1 MASFGIMFAS
11 EQVKDVRKMDKYKT
25 AIMSSEYDF
34 LRANTDLENIAYLV
48 ASGSHGYGTNITT
61 SDLDLRGFLLEDE
74 HYLLGLQTFEQFE
87 EKKTDTVIFGAKKF
101 IKLCAQSNPNVLE
114 LLGVDEEEI
123 LVCSDAGRIVRDNI
137 DLFLSKRVEKTFGN
151 YAKAQLKRLQNALV
165 RNDDASVEKEALVL
179 ERLNSQI
186 GQLGDKY
193 SDLGSTGLNLRLENN
208 EIVMDLSLQGYPLR
222 EFNSIYKDLQGIVR
236 TFDTTRKDNFQKELP
251 QLYKH
256 AMHLVRMLVTGRDIL
271 EGKGVITK
279 RRTEHD
285 LLMAIRSGEMTFN
298 EIFECVAVLQSEFD
312 RAAKET
318 ALPEQ
323 VDMQKIEEL
332 LISLYK

>member
-1 MASFGIMFAS
+1 
-11 EQVKDVRKMDKYKT
+11 MDKYKT
-25 AIMSSEYDF
+25 AIMSPEYDF
-34 LRANTDLENIAYLV
+34 LRANADLENIAYLV
-48 ASGSHGYGTNITT
+48 ASGSHGYGTNIAT

-74 HYLLGLQTFEQFE
+74 RYLLGLRTFEQFE
-87 EKKTDTVIFGAKKF
+87 EKETDTVIFGAKKF

-114 LLGVDEEEI
+114 LLGVEEEDI
-123 LVCSDAGRIVRDNI
+123 LICSDAGRMVRNNV
-137 DLFLSKRVEKTFGN
+137 DLFLSKRVEQTFGN

-165 RNDDASVEKEALVL
+165 RNDNSKDEKEALVL
-179 ERLNSQI
+179 ERLNTQI
-186 GQLGDKY
+186 GRFDDKY
-193 SDLGSTGLNLRLENN
+193 SDLDSNALNLRLENN
-208 EIVMDLSLQGYPLR
+208 EIVMDLNLQGYPLR
-222 EFNSIYKDLQGIVR
+222 DFNGIYTDLQGIVR
-236 TFDTTRKDNFQKELP
+236 TFDKARSDDSQKELP

-279 RRTEHD
+279 RRAEHE
-285 LLMAIRSGEMTFN
+285 LLMAIRSGEMTFD
-298 EIFECVAVLQSEFD
+298 EIFECVAVLQLEFD

-323 VDMQKIEEL
+323 VNMKQIEEL

>member
-1 MASFGIMFAS
+1 
-11 EQVKDVRKMDKYKT
+11 MDKYKT
-25 AIMSSEYDF
+25 AIMSPEYDF
-34 LRANTDLENIAYLV
+34 LRTNADLENIAYLV
-48 ASGSHGYGTNITT
+48 ASGSHGYGTNIAT

-74 HYLLGLQTFEQFE
+74 RYLLGLHTFEQFE
-87 EKKTDTVIFGAKKF
+87 EKETDTVIFGAKKF

-114 LLGVDEEEI
+114 LLGVEEEDI
-123 LVCSDAGRIVRDNI
+123 LICSDAGRMVRDNT
-137 DLFLSKRVEKTFGN
+137 DLFLSKRVEQTFGN

-165 RNDDASVEKEALVL
+165 RNDDAKVEKEALVL
-179 ERLNSQI
+179 ERLNTQI
-186 GQLGDKY
+186 GRFDDKY
-193 SDLGSTGLNLRLENN
+193 SDLDSNALNLRLENN
-208 EIVMDLSLQGYPLR
+208 EIVMDLNLQGYPLR
-222 EFNSIYKDLQGIVR
+222 DFNGIYTDLQGIVR
-236 TFDTTRKDNFQKELP
+236 TFDKARSDDSQKELP

-279 RRTEHD
+279 RRAEHE
-285 LLMAIRSGEMTFN
+285 LLMAIRSGEMTFD
-298 EIFECVAVLQSEFD
+298 EIFECVAVLQLEFD

-323 VDMQKIEEL
+323 VNMKQIEEL

>member
-1 MASFGIMFAS
+1 
-11 EQVKDVRKMDKYKT
+11 MDKYKT
-25 AIMSSEYDF
+25 EIMSPEYDF
-34 LRANTDLENIAYLV
+34 LRANADLENIAYLV
-48 ASGSHGYGTNITT
+48 ASGSHGYGTNIAT

-74 HYLLGLQTFEQFE
+74 RYLLGLHTFEQFE
-87 EKKTDTVIFGAKKF
+87 EKETDTVIFGAKKF

-114 LLGVDEEEI
+114 LLGVEEEDI
-123 LVCSDAGRIVRDNI
+123 LICSDAGRMVRDNT
-137 DLFLSKRVEKTFGN
+137 DLFLSKRVEQTFGN

-165 RNDDASVEKEALVL
+165 RNDNSKDEKEALVL
-179 ERLNSQI
+179 ERLNTQI
-186 GQLGDKY
+186 GRFGDKY
-193 SDLGSTGLNLRLENN
+193 SNLDSNALNLRLENN
-208 EIVMDLSLQGYPLR
+208 EIVMDLNLQGYPLR
-222 EFNSIYKDLQGIVR
+222 DFNGIYTDLQGIVR
-236 TFDTTRKDNFQKELP
+236 TFDKARSDDSQKELP

-279 RRTEHD
+279 RRAEHE
-285 LLMAIRSGEMTFN
+285 LLMAIRSGEMTFD
-298 EIFECVAVLQSEFD
+298 EIFECVAVLQLEFD

-323 VDMQKIEEL
+323 VDMKQIEEL

>member
-1 MASFGIMFAS
+1 
-11 EQVKDVRKMDKYKT
+11 MDKYKT
-25 AIMSSEYDF
+25 TIMSPEYDF
-34 LRANTDLENIAYLV
+34 LRANADLENIAYLV
-48 ASGSHGYGTNITT
+48 ASGSHGYGTNIGT

-87 EKKTDTVIFGAKKF
+87 EKETDTVIFGAKKF

-114 LLGVDEEEI
+114 LLGVEEEDI
-123 LVCSDAGRIVRDNI
+123 LICSDAGRMVRDNV
-137 DLFLSKRVEKTFGN
+137 DLFLSKRVEQTFGN

-165 RNDDASVEKEALVL
+165 RNDDSKGEKEALVL
-179 ERLNSQI
+179 ERLNTQI
-186 GQLGDKY
+186 GRFDGKY
-193 SDLGSTGLNLRLENN
+193 SDLDSNALNLRLENN
-208 EIVMDLSLQGYPLR
+208 EIVMDLNLQGYPLR
-222 EFNSIYKDLQGIVR
+222 DFNGIYTDLQGIVR
-236 TFDTTRKDNFQKELP
+236 TFDKARSDDSQKELP
-251 QLYKH
+251 RLYKH

-279 RRTEHD
+279 RRAEHD
-285 LLMAIRSGEMTFN
+285 LLMAIRSGEMTFD
-298 EIFECVAVLQSEFD
+298 EIFERVAVLQLEFD

-323 VDMQKIEEL
+323 VDMKQIEEL

>member
-1 MASFGIMFAS
+1 
-11 EQVKDVRKMDKYKT
+11 MDKYKT
-25 AIMSSEYDF
+25 AIMSPEYDF
-34 LRANTDLENIAYLV
+34 LRANADLENIAYLV
-48 ASGSHGYGTNITT
+48 ASGSHGYGTNIAT

-74 HYLLGLQTFEQFE
+74 RYLLGLRTFEQFE
-87 EKKTDTVIFGAKKF
+87 EKETDTVIFGAKKF

-114 LLGVDEEEI
+114 LLGVEEEDI
-123 LVCSDAGRIVRDNI
+123 LICSDAGRMVRDNT
-137 DLFLSKRVEKTFGN
+137 DLFLSKRVEQTFGN

-165 RNDDASVEKEALVL
+165 RNDNSKYEKEALVL
-179 ERLNSQI
+179 ERLNTQI
-186 GQLGDKY
+186 GRFGDKY
-193 SDLGSTGLNLRLENN
+193 SNLDSNALNLRLENN
-208 EIVMDLSLQGYPLR
+208 EIVMDLNLQGYPLR
-222 EFNSIYKDLQGIVR
+222 DFNGIYTDLQGIVR
-236 TFDTTRKDNFQKELP
+236 TFDKARSDDSHKELP

-279 RRTEHD
+279 RRAEHE
-285 LLMAIRSGEMTFN
+285 LLMAIRSGEMTFD
-298 EIFECVAVLQSEFD
+298 EIFECVAVLQLEFD

-323 VDMQKIEEL
+323 VDLKQVEEL

>member
-1 MASFGIMFAS
+1 
-11 EQVKDVRKMDKYKT
+11 MDKYKT
-25 AIMSSEYDF
+25 TIMSPEYDF
-34 LRANTDLENIAYLV
+34 LRANADLEHIAYLV
-48 ASGSHGYGTNITT
+48 ASGSHGYGTNIAT

-74 HYLLGLQTFEQFE
+74 RYLLGLRTFEQFE
-87 EKKTDTVIFGAKKF
+87 EKETDTVIFGAKKF

-114 LLGVDEEEI
+114 LLGVEEEDI
-123 LVCSDAGRIVRDNI
+123 LICSDAGRMVRDNT
-137 DLFLSKRVEKTFGN
+137 DLFLSKRVEQTFGN

-165 RNDDASVEKEALVL
+165 RNDNSKDEKESLVL
-179 ERLNSQI
+179 ERLNTQI
-186 GQLGDKY
+186 GRLGDKY
-193 SDLGSTGLNLRLENN
+193 SNLDSNALNLRLENN
-208 EIVMDLSLQGYPLR
+208 EIVMDLNLQGYPLR
-222 EFNSIYKDLQGIVR
+222 DFNGIYTDLQGIVR
-236 TFDTTRKDNFQKELP
+236 TFDKARSDDSQKELP

-279 RRTEHD
+279 RRAEHE
-285 LLMAIRSGEMTFN
+285 LLMAIRSGEMTFD
-298 EIFECVAVLQSEFD
+298 EIFECVAVLQLEFD

-323 VDMQKIEEL
+323 VDMKQIEEL

>member
-1 MASFGIMFAS
+1 
-11 EQVKDVRKMDKYKT
+11 MDKYKT
-25 AIMSSEYDF
+25 AIMSPEYDF
-34 LRANTDLENIAYLV
+34 LRTNADLENIAYLV
-48 ASGSHGYGTNITT
+48 ASGSHGYGTNIAT

-74 HYLLGLQTFEQFE
+74 RYLLGLHTFEQFE
-87 EKKTDTVIFGAKKF
+87 EKETDTVIFGAKKF

-114 LLGVDEEEI
+114 LLGVEEEDI
-123 LVCSDAGRIVRDNI
+123 LICSDAGRMVRDNT
-137 DLFLSKRVEKTFGN
+137 DLFLSKRVEQTFGN

-165 RNDDASVEKEALVL
+165 RNDNSKDEKEALVL
-179 ERLNSQI
+179 ERLNTQI
-186 GQLGDKY
+186 GRFGDKY
-193 SDLGSTGLNLRLENN
+193 SNLDSNALNLRLENN
-208 EIVMDLSLQGYPLR
+208 GIVMDLNLQGYPLR
-222 EFNSIYKDLQGIVR
+222 DFNGIYTDLQGIVR
-236 TFDTTRKDNFQKELP
+236 TFDKARSDDSQKELP

-279 RRTEHD
+279 RRAEHE
-285 LLMAIRSGEMTFN
+285 LLMAIRSGEMTFD
-298 EIFECVAVLQSEFD
+298 EIFECVAVLQLEFD

-323 VDMQKIEEL
+323 VNMKQIEEL

>member
-1 MASFGIMFAS
+1 
-11 EQVKDVRKMDKYKT
+11 MDKYKT
-25 AIMSSEYDF
+25 AIMSPEYDF
-34 LRANTDLENIAYLV
+34 LRANADLENIAYLV
-48 ASGSHGYGTNITT
+48 ASGSHGYGTNIAT

-74 HYLLGLQTFEQFE
+74 RYLLGLRTFEQFE
-87 EKKTDTVIFGAKKF
+87 EKETDTVIFGAKKF

-114 LLGVDEEEI
+114 LLGVEEEDI
-123 LVCSDAGRIVRDNI
+123 LICSDAGRMVRDNT
-137 DLFLSKRVEKTFGN
+137 DLFLSKRVEQTFGN

-165 RNDDASVEKEALVL
+165 RNDDAKVEKEALVL
-179 ERLNSQI
+179 ERLNTQI
-186 GQLGDKY
+186 GRFDDKY
-193 SDLGSTGLNLRLENN
+193 SDLDSNALNLRLENN
-208 EIVMDLSLQGYPLR
+208 EIVMDLNLQGYPLR
-222 EFNSIYKDLQGIVR
+222 DFNGIYTDLQGIVR
-236 TFDTTRKDNFQKELP
+236 TFDKARSDDSQKELP

-279 RRTEHD
+279 RRAEHE
-285 LLMAIRSGEMTFN
+285 LLMAIRSGEMTFD
-298 EIFECVAVLQSEFD
+298 EIFECVAVLQLEFD

-323 VDMQKIEEL
+323 VNMKQIEEL

>member
-1 MASFGIMFAS
+1 
-11 EQVKDVRKMDKYKT
+11 MDKYKT
-25 AIMSSEYDF
+25 AIMSPEYDF
-34 LRANTDLENIAYLV
+34 LRANADLENIAYLV
-48 ASGSHGYGTNITT
+48 ASGSHGHGTNIAT

-74 HYLLGLQTFEQFE
+74 RYLLGLRTFEQFE
-87 EKKTDTVIFGAKKF
+87 EKETDTVIFGAKKF

-114 LLGVDEEEI
+114 LLGVEEEDI
-123 LVCSDAGRIVRDNI
+123 LICSDAGRMVRNNV
-137 DLFLSKRVEKTFGN
+137 DLFLSKRVEQTFGN

-165 RNDDASVEKEALVL
+165 RNDNSKDEKEALVL
-179 ERLNSQI
+179 ERLNTQI
-186 GQLGDKY
+186 GRFDDKY
-193 SDLGSTGLNLRLENN
+193 SDLDSNALNLRLENN
-208 EIVMDLSLQGYPLR
+208 EIVMDLNLQGYPLR
-222 EFNSIYKDLQGIVR
+222 DFNGIYTDLQGIVR
-236 TFDTTRKDNFQKELP
+236 TFDKARSDDSQKELP

-279 RRTEHD
+279 RRAEHE
-285 LLMAIRSGEMTFN
+285 LLMAIRSGEMTFD
-298 EIFECVAVLQSEFD
+298 EIFECVAVLQLEFD

-323 VDMQKIEEL
+323 VNMKQIEEL

>member
-1 MASFGIMFAS
+1 
-11 EQVKDVRKMDKYKT
+11 MDKYKT
-25 AIMSSEYDF
+25 AIMSPEYDF
-34 LRANTDLENIAYLV
+34 LRANADLENIAYLV
-48 ASGSHGYGTNITT
+48 ASGSHGYGTNIAT

-87 EKKTDTVIFGAKKF
+87 EKETDTMIFGAKKF

-114 LLGVDEEEI
+114 LLGVEEEDI
-123 LVCSDAGRIVRDNI
+123 LICSDTGRMVRDNV
-137 DLFLSKRVEKTFGN
+137 DLFLSKRVEQTFGN

-165 RNDDASVEKEALVL
+165 RNDDSKGEKEALVL
-179 ERLNSQI
+179 ERLNTQI
-186 GQLGDKY
+186 GRFGDKY
-193 SDLGSTGLNLRLENN
+193 SNLDSNALNLRLENN
-208 EIVMDLSLQGYPLR
+208 EIVMDLNLQGYPLR
-222 EFNSIYKDLQGIVR
+222 DFNRIYTDFQGIVR
-236 TFDTTRKDNFQKELP
+236 TFDKARPDDSQKELP
-251 QLYKH
+251 RLYKH

-279 RRTEHD
+279 RRAEHE
-285 LLMAIRSGEMTFN
+285 LLMAIRSGEMTFD
-298 EIFECVAVLQSEFD
+298 EIFECVAVLQLEFD

-323 VDMQKIEEL
+323 VDMKQIEEL

>member
-1 MASFGIMFAS
+1 
-11 EQVKDVRKMDKYKT
+11 MDKYKT
-25 AIMSSEYDF
+25 AIMSPEYDF
-34 LRANTDLENIAYLV
+34 LRANADLENIAYLV
-48 ASGSHGYGTNITT
+48 ASGSHGYGTNIAT

-74 HYLLGLQTFEQFE
+74 RYLLGLRTFEQFE
-87 EKKTDTVIFGAKKF
+87 EKETDTVIFGAKKF

-114 LLGVDEEEI
+114 LLGVEEEDI
-123 LVCSDAGRIVRDNI
+123 LICSDAGRMVRDNT
-137 DLFLSKRVEKTFGN
+137 DLFLSKRVEQTFGN

-165 RNDDASVEKEALVL
+165 RNDNSKDEKESLVL
-179 ERLNSQI
+179 ERLNTQI
-186 GQLGDKY
+186 GRLGDKY
-193 SDLGSTGLNLRLENN
+193 SNLDSNALNLRLENN
-208 EIVMDLSLQGYPLR
+208 EIVMDLNLQGYPLR
-222 EFNSIYKDLQGIVR
+222 DFNGIYTDLQGIVR
-236 TFDTTRKDNFQKELP
+236 TFDKARSDDSQKELP

-279 RRTEHD
+279 RRAEHE
-285 LLMAIRSGEMTFN
+285 LLMAIRSGEMTFD
-298 EIFECVAVLQSEFD
+298 EIFECVAVLQLEFD

-323 VDMQKIEEL
+323 VDMKQIEEL

>member
-1 MASFGIMFAS
+1 
-11 EQVKDVRKMDKYKT
+11 MDKYKT
-25 AIMSSEYDF
+25 AIMSPEYDF
-34 LRANTDLENIAYLV
+34 LRANADLENIAYLV
-48 ASGSHGYGTNITT
+48 ASGSHGYGTNIAT

-74 HYLLGLQTFEQFE
+74 RYLLGLRTFEQFE
-87 EKKTDTVIFGAKKF
+87 EKETDTVIFGAKKF

-114 LLGVDEEEI
+114 LLGVEEEDI
-123 LVCSDAGRIVRDNI
+123 LICSDAGRMVRNNV
-137 DLFLSKRVEKTFGN
+137 DLFLSKRVEQTFGN

-165 RNDDASVEKEALVL
+165 RNDNSKDEKEALVL
-179 ERLNSQI
+179 ERLNTQI
-186 GQLGDKY
+186 GRFDDKY
-193 SDLGSTGLNLRLENN
+193 SDLDSNALNLRLENN
-208 EIVMDLSLQGYPLR
+208 EIVMDLNLQGYPLR
-222 EFNSIYKDLQGIVR
+222 DFNGIYTDLQGIVR
-236 TFDTTRKDNFQKELP
+236 IFDKAQSDDSQKELP

-279 RRTEHD
+279 RRAEHE
-285 LLMAIRSGEMTFN
+285 LLMAIRSGEMTFD
-298 EIFECVAVLQSEFD
+298 EIFECVAVLQLEFD

-323 VDMQKIEEL
+323 VNMKQIEEL